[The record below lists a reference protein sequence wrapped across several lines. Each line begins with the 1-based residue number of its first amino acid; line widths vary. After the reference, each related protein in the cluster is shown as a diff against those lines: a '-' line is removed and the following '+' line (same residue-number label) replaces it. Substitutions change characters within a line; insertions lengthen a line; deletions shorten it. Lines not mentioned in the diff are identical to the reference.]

1 MSTQIEYYRDGP
13 AQRYISMCAA
23 LQGVPDKPAEGVI
36 LPALLLLNHELH
48 ELNSTLAH
56 IADALE
62 RK

>member
-1 MSTQIEYYRDGP
+1 
-13 AQRYISMCAA
+13 MCAA